1 MHRCRLVQCMRSEI
15 GWSRQTINI
24 IFWNSPCYYSRSVHP
39 PTVHSEYS
47 VIWVIIQNRHL
58 TNYEWVKEQL
68 WGSQSLAG
76 QADDR
81 WTGGRMGQ
89 INGCSD
95 TLHCDCILIRIPSWC
110 CRSSRVTLHHLD
122 RSIDWSTDRP
132 VAAIDPSMNGDYT
145 TPAISNFDM

>member
-81 WTGGRMGQ
+81 WTGGRTDGADKWMFWYIALRLH
-89 INGCSD
+89 INSYSF
-95 TLHCDCILIRIPSWC
+95 LVLPLIARHPPPLGSINRLVD
-110 CRSSRVTLHHLD
+110 RSSSGCNWSINEWWLHN
-122 RSIDWSTDRP
+122 T
-132 VAAIDPSMNGDYT
+132 
-145 TPAISNFDM
+145 SN